1 MAGDKGDQGSKEEIA
16 EGMSEAG
23 KGQVKGGDEAGKA
36 GPGHGADPGKLTE
49 ACPRPGRAA
58 RPALKNDGSTT
69 SRELSR
75 AGGIKR
81 REGWNSS
88 VYRRPRASWQS

>member
-23 KGQVKGGDEAGKA
+23 KGQVKGGGEPGKS

-49 ACPRPGRAA
+49 GMSEV
-58 RPALKNDGSTT
+58 GSGVPTGGEGPEDKSGGT
-69 SRELSR
+69 SR
-75 AGGIKR
+75 
-81 REGWNSS
+81 
-88 VYRRPRASWQS
+88 